1 MLFNEKIKEKG
12 LQKKW
17 ISKQLS
23 ISPTA
28 LSFYLTGTRP
38 IPNSIEIKLKQLLG

>member
-17 ISKQLS
+17 IAKQLS

-38 IPNSIEIKLKQLLG
+38 IPSSIEIKLKQLLG